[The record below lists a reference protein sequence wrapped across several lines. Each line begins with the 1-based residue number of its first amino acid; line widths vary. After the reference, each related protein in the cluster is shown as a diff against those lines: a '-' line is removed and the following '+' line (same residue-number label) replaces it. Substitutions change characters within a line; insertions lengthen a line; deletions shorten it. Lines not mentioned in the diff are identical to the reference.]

1 MPLLTQRLMLI
12 FAALVIVLT
21 AVAAVT
27 LAAKMT
33 LI

>member
-12 FAALVIVLT
+12 FAVLVIVLT